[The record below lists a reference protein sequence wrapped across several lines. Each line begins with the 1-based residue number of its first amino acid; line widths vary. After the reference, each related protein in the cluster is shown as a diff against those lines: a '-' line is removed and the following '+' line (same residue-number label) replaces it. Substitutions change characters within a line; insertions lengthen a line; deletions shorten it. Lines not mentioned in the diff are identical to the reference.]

1 MADWN
6 IRPRA
11 VVCSDCE
18 KPFSPQMTGH
28 TLLIRTEEGF
38 LRKDLCPTC
47 FKQHPNKDG
56 VFTSAAWSFKV
67 PAESTRSARKEEPVR
82 KETAIQL
89 LRKLIAREQRDDIGV
104 IYILSILLERNKQF
118 IERDVRQ
125 QADGPLTRVYE
136 FKPTGEIFLIED
148 PKLNSDNLVAVQQ
161 RVIDILEGRE
171 TLSPTSPLKRARP
184 LRKTRAAFRCT
195 TLLKRYKKGPLV

>member
-11 VVCSDCE
+11 LVCSDCE
-18 KPFSPQMTGH
+18 KPFSPQTTGH

-38 LRKDLCPTC
+38 LRKDLCPDC
-47 FKQHPNKDG
+47 FKRHPNKDG

-67 PAESTRSARKEEPVR
+67 PVESTRATRKEEPVR

-89 LRKLIAREQRDDIGV
+89 LRKLIAREQRDDVGV

-125 QADGPLTRVYE
+125 QVDGILTRVYE

-148 PKLNSDNLVAVQQ
+148 PKLNADNLVAVQQ

-171 TLSPTSPLKRARP
+171 AVSTTSTHTSARP
-184 LRKTRAAFRCT
+184 LRKTRASFRCIT
-195 TLLKRYKKGPLV
+195 PLKRYKRKSF